1 MESRS
6 DSLSYRI
13 FNRLA
18 QSVLK
23 HPRIWVLVWLVLFA
37 LAIPGS
43 LNIRSVLQGA
53 NGTLPNSEAMRA
65 QKLVKERFR
74 FAYAQNYQI
83 VIVSDKFTVQ
93 DAPMRQTIKTLRD
106 AILKESDTLGVQTVY
121 DSPEPQLMQSK
132 DGHKTFLLVGQELR
146 SLDELQKRTATVRDR
161 LKPLMADLKQQQPD
175 LNIYLTGMN
184 AVINDID
191 GVASTSTSEAEKRV
205 LLITLALL
213 LLAFGSFTGAL
224 LPGLIAV
231 LATIIGLGLIYLIAQ
246 LLPVSVYAQTI
257 STMIGLAVGID
268 YALLMVWRLREEQS
282 KHHDLREALRLTIIR
297 AGKSVFFAGLTFMI
311 GLAGLLF
318 TGLTAL
324 FSIGLGG
331 VTVVALSMML
341 SLTMLPALLLLI
353 GPWLEFPRFLSERL
367 TRVRPSKL
375 WEPLSLKIMRRPI
388 PVAIAALTLV
398 TLLSAPAT
406 QLRIGQFD
414 LSHLPPHL
422 ESVKGF
428 EQLGQMSTSGIMVP
442 IFLVVGTT
450 DGSDILTPER
460 LQVLRQVQREMAVH
474 PLIER
479 VHGVAGLG
487 EERDSIALYNQL
499 PFLRL
504 AFPQLFEQ
512 FVSRDQQ
519 LTMVQLIPKRLQD
532 NDAQVEYVAELRKTL
547 PERLAKAGMNL
558 QIGGPAAFT
567 LEYNIASFE
576 PMPAIMLGIIIC
588 TWLFLFWALRSYLIA
603 LKAILL
609 NLCSVT
615 ISYGVVVLVF
625 QYGILPFVPTSSII
639 AYVPLLL
646 FCIIFG
652 MSIDYEVFL
661 MSRIKEEYDAGY
673 DNEQATA
680 RGIRA
685 TGDVITYAALIMCI
699 VFGAFTGVEISI
711 IKQLGFGLATAI
723 LVDATLI
730 RMILVPAFMKIGG
743 KWNWYPGNKQIKNRS
758 I

>member
-1 MESRS
+1 METRP

-13 FNRLA
+13 FDRLA
-18 QSVLK
+18 RSVIAR
-23 HPRIWVLVWLVLFA
+23 PWAWVIAWLIILA

-43 LNIRSVLQGA
+43 LSIRGVLQGA
-53 NGTLPNSEAMRA
+53 NGTLANSEAMRA
-65 QKLVKERFR
+65 QDLVKDRFD

-83 VIVSDKFTVQ
+83 VVLSDKFTVK
-93 DAPMRQTIKTLRD
+93 DAPMREAIETLRK
-106 AILKESDTLGVQTVY
+106 ALLKEPDTRGVQTVY
-121 DSPEPQLMQSK
+121 DSPEPKLMQST
-132 DGHKTFLLVGQELR
+132 DGHKTFLMVGQALA
-146 SLDELQKRTATVRDR
+146 SLDELQKRVALVRQNLQPVIDQ
-161 LKPLMADLKQQQPD
+161 LQQQYPDLK
-175 LNIYLTGMN
+175 IYLTGMN

-191 GVASTSTSEAEKRV
+191 GVASKSTSEAEKRV
-205 LLITLALL
+205 LVVTLALL

-224 LPGLIAV
+224 LPGMIAV
-231 LATIIGLGLIYLIAQ
+231 FATIIGLGIIYQIAQ
-246 LLPVSVYAQTI
+246 FTPVSVYAQTI

-282 KHHDLREALRLTIIR
+282 RLHDLPEALRQTMIR
-297 AGKSVFFAGLTFMI
+297 AGKSVFFAGLTFVI

-331 VTVVALSMML
+331 VTVVTLSMML
-341 SLTMLPALLLLI
+341 SLTLLPALLLLM
-353 GPWLEFPRFLSERL
+353 GKWLEFPRFLSERL

-375 WEPLSLKIMRRPI
+375 WEPLSMKIMRRPI
-388 PVAIAALTLV
+388 PVAIAALGAV
-398 TLLSAPAT
+398 LLISLPAT
-406 QLRIGQFD
+406 KLHIGQFD
-414 LSHLPPHL
+414 LTHLPARL

-428 EQLGQMSTSGIMVP
+428 DQLGQMSVSGIMVP
-442 IFLVVGTT
+442 IYLVVGTT
-450 DGSDILTPER
+450 DQSDILTPER
-460 LQVLRQVQREMAVH
+460 LQLLRGVQREIAAH

-479 VHGVAGLG
+479 VYGVAGLG
-487 EERDSIALYNQL
+487 DERDGAALYSQL

-512 FVSRDQQ
+512 FLSRDQQ
-519 LTMVQLIPKRLQD
+519 LTMVQIIPKRLQE
-532 NDAQVEYVAELRKTL
+532 NDAQVDYVAELRRTL
-547 PERLAKAGMNL
+547 PERLAKAGMTI

-576 PMPAIMLGIIIC
+576 PMPAIMVGIIVFS
-588 TWLFLFWALRSYLIA
+588 WLFLFWALRSYLIA
-603 LKAILL
+603 LKAIIL
-609 NLCSVT
+609 NLCSVAV
-615 ISYGVVVLVF
+615 SYGVVVMIF
-625 QYGILPFVPTSSII
+625 QYGLLPGVPKSSII

-661 MSRIKEEYDAGY
+661 MARIKEEFDTGY

-699 VFGAFTGVEISI
+699 VFGAFTTVEISI

-730 RMILVPAFMKIGG
+730 RMVLVPAFMKIGG
-743 KWNWYPGNKQIKNRS
+743 KWNWYPGSKARPS
-758 I
+758 G